1 MIFSALPRAQLKF
14 IKIVNQYFL
23 KKLMVTRGKE
33 LENWQLCTY
42 FTENVLDDIKQHFWC
57 KIFIKVWQNV
67 WYRLTRGNQ
76 PRPQCILKLL

>member
-33 LENWQLCTY
+33 LEN
-42 FTENVLDDIKQHFWC
+42 
-57 KIFIKVWQNV
+57 
-67 WYRLTRGNQ
+67 
-76 PRPQCILKLL
+76 